1 MPWILEKLTDN
12 IDKSGQDKALIALIA
27 LVDILVSSVD
37 TLEKS
42 FTV

>member
-1 MPWILEKLTDN
+1 MHWILEKLTDN
-12 IDKSGQDKALIALIA
+12 INKSGQDKALI
-27 LVDILVSSVD
+27 DIVD

>member
-12 IDKSGQDKALIALIA
+12 IDKSGQDKALIAL
-27 LVDILVSSVD
+27 VDILVSSVD

>member
-1 MPWILEKLTDN
+1 MHWILEKLTDN
-12 IDKSGQDKALIALIA
+12 IDKSGQDKALIALF
-27 LVDILVSSVD
+27 DILVSSVD